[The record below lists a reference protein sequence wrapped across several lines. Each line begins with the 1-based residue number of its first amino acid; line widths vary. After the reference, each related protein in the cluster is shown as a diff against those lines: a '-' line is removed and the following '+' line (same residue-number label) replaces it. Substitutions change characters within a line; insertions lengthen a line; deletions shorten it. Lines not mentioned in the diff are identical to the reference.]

1 MVEPNAERRAA
12 AAALGAD
19 AVLAD
24 AEDIADADL
33 VFDGAGL
40 ETTRRLAVALLRP
53 GGCAVLIGLAEDP
66 TALDFHDVIRRG
78 LTVRGAYAYTDD
90 DYDDGAAAPARGHR
104 RPGRARAGAPARRR
118 PGRVRGARGRAV
130 RPAQGL
136 PRRGMIVAPGAL
148 DGRTAAVSGASSGI
162 GLATARRLHE
172 LGASVTGLAR
182 RRDAIVAGLGEGPR
196 ARALALDV
204 TDAAAARAAFAGVER
219 LDVLVAAAG
228 TNVPRRALGELDAA
242 GWDAV
247 VATNLTGVFHVV
259 DAALPALRAAGGLA
273 IVVGSVSGSWPDRSG
288 PAYQAAKA
296 GALAFA
302 RAAGLEEHE
311 RGSGVRFSVVAPG
324 MVDSA
329 LIDKRPEPAARRGPG
344 ADAAARRRRGADRR
358 ARRAPRRRRGARAD
372 GAALRAAGARPRVTI
387 GTSGKQGG
395 MATAPTA
402 EQQHET
408 VHPPAAAIGA
418 VEERELPAAPPL
430 RRILGPGI
438 ILVGVGISSGEYVLF
453 PYIASQVGLVFLW
466 AALVGLL
473 TQFFINME
481 VERYTLA
488 TGETAVTG
496 FQRLWKPLGLVMCA
510 CAIVPNMWP
519 AWATSGATALLF
531 VFGGSEDSARWVAIP
546 AMLLIA
552 VALSASPVVYRTLE
566 RTEFVKVGLVLLF
579 LVIALIAAVTAA
591 SYRDLDEVATSFGTF
606 PGELGAAVL
615 LGALAYAGAG
625 GTNNLVISNWI
636 RDKGYGMGEYAP
648 RITSP
653 ISGEEEAAPSGQGYA
668 FAPDRGNLER
678 WHDWWR
684 KANIE
689 QFVSFFVIGAIT
701 ITVFSLISRAT
712 VFGLDGVDEA
722 NFDFIQAEGDALK
735 AAVGAWFG
743 TLFWIVGA
751 ISLFGAAI
759 GIVDYVSRLVA
770 DVLLVGYVKDGS
782 RWSESK
788 LYLAVVWGMTLFG
801 VAVLL
806 AGFDQPLT
814 LVVLAAALSGMV
826 MFVYSILLILINRRF
841 LPEPLKI
848 RGYRLVA
855 LIWAVG
861 LFGVLSVVVI
871 IDQGGELF

>member
-1 MVEPNAERRAA
+1 M
-12 AAALGAD
+12 
-19 AVLAD
+19 
-24 AEDIADADL
+24 
-33 VFDGAGL
+33 
-40 ETTRRLAVALLRP
+40 
-53 GGCAVLIGLAEDP
+53 
-66 TALDFHDVIRRG
+66 
-78 LTVRGAYAYTDD
+78 
-90 DYDDGAAAPARGHR
+90 AAAP
-104 RPGRARAGAPARRR
+104 
-118 PGRVRGARGRAV
+118 
-130 RPAQGL
+130 
-136 PRRGMIVAPGAL
+136 
-148 DGRTAAVSGASSGI
+148 TAK
-162 GLATARRLHE
+162 T
-172 LGASVTGLAR
+172 
-182 RRDAIVAGLGEGPR
+182 
-196 ARALALDV
+196 
-204 TDAAAARAAFAGVER
+204 
-219 LDVLVAAAG
+219 
-228 TNVPRRALGELDAA
+228 
-242 GWDAV
+242 
-247 VATNLTGVFHVV
+247 
-259 DAALPALRAAGGLA
+259 
-273 IVVGSVSGSWPDRSG
+273 
-288 PAYQAAKA
+288 
-296 GALAFA
+296 
-302 RAAGLEEHE
+302 
-311 RGSGVRFSVVAPG
+311 
-324 MVDSA
+324 
-329 LIDKRPEPAARRGPG
+329 
-344 ADAAARRRRGADRR
+344 
-358 ARRAPRRRRGARAD
+358 
-372 GAALRAAGARPRVTI
+372 
-387 GTSGKQGG
+387 
-395 MATAPTA
+395 
-402 EQQHET
+402 ET
-408 VHPPAAAIGA
+408 VHPPAAHVGD

-430 RRILGPGI
+430 KRILGPGI

-496 FQRLWKPLGLVMCA
+496 FQRLWKPLGIVMCA

-566 RTEFVKVGLVLLF
+566 RTEIVKVALVLVF

-625 GTNNLVISNWI
+625 GTNNLVIANWI

-653 ISGEEEAAPSGQGYA
+653 ISGEEEAAPSGQGYV
-668 FAPDRGNLER
+668 FPPDEGNLAR
-678 WHDWWR
+678 WRDWWR

-701 ITVFSLISRAT
+701 ITIFSLISRAT
-712 VFGLDGVDEA
+712 VFGIDGIEEA

-735 AAVGAWFG
+735 ASVGAWFG

-782 RWSESK
+782 RWTESK

-826 MFVYSILLILINRRF
+826 MFVYSILLIIINRRF
-841 LPEPLKI
+841 LPAPLKI
-848 RGYRLVA
+848 RGFRLVA

-871 IDQGGELF
+871 VDQGGDLL